1 MRKILFLLTVFAIL
15 LTACGTPPASPPSN
29 APSAPASSGAAK
41 AIENYLTALIT
52 SRKLDSVKSA
62 SCAAWERDAKID
74 FDSFQAVTAKLDGMA
89 CQDAGKDG
97 NFTLVNC
104 KGKILVTYQNEN
116 QTLNLADKTYLA
128 VQEGEWKMC
137 GYK

>member
-1 MRKILFLLTVFAIL
+1 MRKVFFLFTIFFFLLA
-15 LTACGTPPASPPSN
+15 ACGTQATP
-29 APSAPASSGAAK
+29 APSAPASGGAAK
-41 AIENYLTALIT
+41 AIENYLTTLT
-52 SRKLDSVKSA
+52 GKKLDAVKNA

-116 QTLNLADKTYLA
+116 QTLNLADKNYLA

>member
-1 MRKILFLLTVFAIL
+1 MRKVFFLFTVCALLLA
-15 LTACGTPPASPPSN
+15 ACGTPTASPSN
-29 APSAPASSGAAK
+29 PTSAPASSGAAK

-52 SRKLDSVKSA
+52 SRKLDSVRSA
-62 SCAAWERDAKID
+62 SCAAWEREAKID
-74 FDSFQAVTAKLDGMA
+74 FDSFQAVTAKLDGMT
-89 CQDAGKDG
+89 CQEAGKDG
-97 NFTLVNC
+97 IFTLVNC

-137 GYK
+137 GYR

>member
-1 MRKILFLLTVFAIL
+1 MPKVFFLLTIFAL
-15 LTACGTPPASPPSN
+15 LLVACGTPAASPSN
-29 APSAPASSGAAK
+29 PTSAPASSGAAK
-41 AIENYLTALIT
+41 AIENYLTALT
-52 SRKLDSVKSA
+52 AKKLDSVKNA

-74 FDSFQAVTAKLDGMA
+74 FDSFQAVTAKIDGMA
-89 CQDAGKDG
+89 CQEAGADG
-97 NFTLVNC
+97 KFTLVNC

>member
-1 MRKILFLLTVFAIL
+1 MPKVFFLLTIFAL
-15 LTACGTPPASPPSN
+15 LLAACGTQATPV
-29 APSAPASSGAAK
+29 PSAPASSGAAK
-41 AIENYLTALIT
+41 AIENYLTALT
-52 SRKLDSVKSA
+52 AKKLDSVKNA

-74 FDSFQAVTAKLDGMA
+74 FDSFQAVTAKIDGMA
-89 CQDAGKDG
+89 CQEAGKDG